1 MTKITMI
8 GAGNLA
14 THLSRALQ
22 HADHEIVQVF
32 SRTEKSATHLAN
44 QLDCPF
50 TTDLNNIIKSE
61 LAIIAVKDD
70 AIEEIEKHINFPK
83 VHTSGTKDLDCL
95 TNSKVGVF
103 YPLQTFSKTSN
114 IDFESVPIC
123 IESNDSSFYELLS
136 KLANSIT
143 NKVYRLDSK
152 QRRQLHIAAV
162 IACNFSNLMYRFSE
176 DICKEHSIP
185 FEILQPL
192 ILETANKIQSLPP
205 SKAQT
210 GPAQRGDELTIEKH
224 IAALE
229 SNSDLQAIYK
239 TLSNSIKKH
248 S

>member
-22 HADHEIVQVF
+22 HAGHEIIQVF

-70 AIEEIEKHINFPK
+70 TIKEVEKNINFPK

-95 TNSKVGVF
+95 TINKVGVF

-123 IESNDSSFYELLS
+123 IESNDTSFYEFLNE
-136 KLANSIT
+136 LANSIT
-143 NKVYRLDSK
+143 NKVYMLDSK

>member
-14 THLSRALQ
+14 THLSSALR
-22 HADHEIVQVF
+22 HAGHEIIQVY
-32 SRTEKSATHLAN
+32 SRTEKSASTLAN

-61 LAIIAVKDD
+61 LAIIADKDD
-70 AIEEIEKHINFPK
+70 AIKEVEKHINFPK

-95 TNSKVGVF
+95 TKSKVGVF
-103 YPLQTFSKTSN
+103 YPLQTFSKTCN
-114 IDFESVPIC
+114 IGFESVPIC
-123 IESNDSSFYELLS
+123 IESNDSSFSELLNE
-136 KLANSIT
+136 LANSIT
-143 NKVYRLDSK
+143 NKVFELDSK

-185 FEILQPL
+185 FEILHPL

-224 IAALE
+224 ITALE
-229 SNSDLQAIYK
+229 SNNELQSIYK

>member
-14 THLSRALQ
+14 THISRALQ
-22 HADHEIVQVF
+22 HAGHEIIQVF
-32 SRTEKSATHLAN
+32 SRTEKSASHLAN

-70 AIEEIEKHINFPK
+70 AIKEVEKHINFPK
-83 VHTSGTKDLDCL
+83 VHTSGTKNLDCL
-95 TNSKVGVF
+95 TKSKVGVF

-114 IDFESVPIC
+114 VDFESVPIC
-123 IESNDSSFYELLS
+123 IESNDSSFYKLLNE
-136 KLANSIT
+136 LANSIT
-143 NKVYRLDSK
+143 NKVYMLDSK

-224 IAALE
+224 IASLD
-229 SNSDLQAIYK
+229 SNSELQSIYK

>member
-22 HADHEIVQVF
+22 HAGHEIIQVF
-32 SRTEKSATHLAN
+32 SRTEKSASKLAN

-70 AIEEIEKHINFPK
+70 AIKEVEKHINFPK
-83 VHTSGTKDLDCL
+83 VHTSGTKNLDCL
-95 TNSKVGVF
+95 TKSKVGVF

-114 IDFESVPIC
+114 VDFESVPIC
-123 IESNDSSFYELLS
+123 IESNDSSFYKLLNE
-136 KLANSIT
+136 LANSIT
-143 NKVYRLDSK
+143 NKVYMLDSK

-224 IAALE
+224 IAALD
-229 SNSDLQAIYK
+229 SNSELQSIYK

>member
-22 HADHEIVQVF
+22 HAGHEIIQVF
-32 SRTEKSATHLAN
+32 SRTEKSASKLAN

-70 AIEEIEKHINFPK
+70 AIKEVEKHINFPK
-83 VHTSGTKDLDCL
+83 VHTSGTKNLDCL
-95 TNSKVGVF
+95 TKSKVGVF

-114 IDFESVPIC
+114 VDFESVPIC
-123 IESNDSSFYELLS
+123 IESNDSSFYKLLNE
-136 KLANSIT
+136 LANSIT
-143 NKVYRLDSK
+143 NKVYMLDSK

-185 FEILQPL
+185 FEILHPL

>member
-1 MTKITMI
+1 M
-8 GAGNLA
+8 
-14 THLSRALQ
+14 
-22 HADHEIVQVF
+22 
-32 SRTEKSATHLAN
+32 
-44 QLDCPF
+44 
-50 TTDLNNIIKSE
+50 
-61 LAIIAVKDD
+61 
-70 AIEEIEKHINFPK
+70 
-83 VHTSGTKDLDCL
+83 
-95 TNSKVGVF
+95 SKVGVF

-123 IESNDSSFYELLS
+123 IESNDTSFYEFLNE
-136 KLANSIT
+136 LANSIT
-143 NKVYRLDSK
+143 NKVYMLDSK

-224 IAALE
+224 IASLE
-229 SNSDLQAIYK
+229 SNSELQSIYK